1 MLKKSDILSKNS
13 VKNSNFD
20 NHKNL
25 NLIYKDN
32 KKLIDKIIKIKEELK
47 LNDNELINEVKENI
61 QIPLSIFI
69 NNSPLESLVK
79 YLKENIGLS
88 LAEISRLLNRDERT
102 IWVTY
107 NNSKKISKLDLSSKV
122 KVDVV
127 IFSDRK
133 FSVLENLVY
142 YLIKE
147 EDYSLSEISKLISRN
162 YKTIWTLC
170 RRAEEKDA

>member
-1 MLKKSDILSKNS
+1 MKKSDILSKDS
-13 VKNSNFD
+13 IKSSSSD

-32 KKLIDKIIKIKEELK
+32 KKLIDKLIKIKEELK
-47 LNDNELINEVKENI
+47 LNNNELINEVKENI

-79 YLKENIGLS
+79 YLKENIGLNLS
-88 LAEISRLLNRDERT
+88 EISRLLNRDERT
-102 IWVTY
+102 IWITY
-107 NNSKKISKLDLSSKV
+107 NNSKKITRLDLSSKV

-142 YLIKE
+142 YLVKE
-147 EDYSLSEISKLISRN
+147 ENYSLSEISKLISRN

-170 RRAEEKDA
+170 RRAKEKDA

>member
-1 MLKKSDILSKNS
+1 MRKSDILSKNGIKS
-13 VKNSNFD
+13 PNSD

-47 LNDNELINEVKENI
+47 LNNNELINEIKENI
-61 QIPLSIFI
+61 QVPLSIFI

-79 YLKENIGLS
+79 YLKESLGLR
-88 LAEISRLLNRDERT
+88 LNEISRLLNRDERT
-102 IWVTY
+102 IWITY
-107 NNSKKISKLDLSSKV
+107 NNSKKIIKLDLSSKI

-142 YLIKE
+142 YLVKE
-147 EDYSLSEISKLISRN
+147 ENYSLSEISKLISRN

-170 RRAEEKDA
+170 RRAEKKDA